1 MTVKKKEGTSEDRS
15 YEAIPGVIMASN
27 LNPHDLV
34 YAGDRTVNV
43 QLHVWLEGRSGW
55 AAGGLTISTIKIKK
69 KQKDHVK

>member
-1 MTVKKKEGTSEDRS
+1 
-15 YEAIPGVIMASN
+15 MASN